1 MKAVKEISN
10 VSQRQ
15 SSQTRKISPKLRQ
28 NLWEF
33 KFEIAKQSVDNW
45 IYAKIEDI
53 DERSVIALNWN
64 RLKSVA
70 KWEIALTYLS
80 SSIDRVSFLPVLI
93 NSCFFRAR
101 SKAVFSFSS
110 RVGVGHWFNQ
120 QSACSRANK
129 ASPVELLKCGAKAF
143 IMRSPWSPCPCSC
156 PY

>member
-28 NLWEF
+28 NLWES

-70 KWEIALTYLS
+70 K
-80 SSIDRVSFLPVLI
+80 
-93 NSCFFRAR
+93 
-101 SKAVFSFSS
+101 
-110 RVGVGHWFNQ
+110 
-120 QSACSRANK
+120 
-129 ASPVELLKCGAKAF
+129 
-143 IMRSPWSPCPCSC
+143 
-156 PY
+156 

>member
-10 VSQRQ
+10 VGQRQ

-70 KWEIALTYLS
+70 E
-80 SSIDRVSFLPVLI
+80 
-93 NSCFFRAR
+93 
-101 SKAVFSFSS
+101 
-110 RVGVGHWFNQ
+110 
-120 QSACSRANK
+120 
-129 ASPVELLKCGAKAF
+129 
-143 IMRSPWSPCPCSC
+143 
-156 PY
+156 

>member
-70 KWEIALTYLS
+70 E
-80 SSIDRVSFLPVLI
+80 
-93 NSCFFRAR
+93 
-101 SKAVFSFSS
+101 
-110 RVGVGHWFNQ
+110 
-120 QSACSRANK
+120 
-129 ASPVELLKCGAKAF
+129 
-143 IMRSPWSPCPCSC
+143 
-156 PY
+156 